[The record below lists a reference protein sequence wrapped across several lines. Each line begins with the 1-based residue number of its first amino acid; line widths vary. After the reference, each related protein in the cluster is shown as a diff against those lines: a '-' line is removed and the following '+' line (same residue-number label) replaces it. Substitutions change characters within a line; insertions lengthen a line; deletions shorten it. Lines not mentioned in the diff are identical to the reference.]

1 MRLLLLTFLGVCC
14 FAAWVVE
21 GVGTE
26 VLQESICVSLRT
38 QRLPVQ
44 KIKTYTIKEGA
55 MRAVIFVTKR
65 GLRICAGPQA
75 KWVKTAIKTVDG
87 RSSASKS
94 KAETIPTQAQRSA
107 STAIALSG

>member
-1 MRLLLLTFLGVCC
+1 MDGSETWLPLPIYARLLFHWTTWLTIF
-14 FAAWVVE
+14 
-21 GVGTE
+21 
-26 VLQESICVSLRT
+26 SLH
-38 QRLPVQ
+38 
-44 KIKTYTIKEGA
+44 YS
-55 MRAVIFVTKR
+55 FVTKR
-65 GLRICAGPQA
+65 GLRICADPQA